1 MFDDQ
6 GKSRSRSNNL
16 SGSQLLRRLVSQ
28 QTFSRTNRTNVE
40 SSCNGLGKNNRRRT
54 CEEEQR
60 IRNINDNNNHS
71 NSNNNK
77 AIKDDDEDEAEG
89 DSGGGGDQKR
99 RCLAREILD
108 NATTVQSSTNS
119 HRNPPYNSVLMNL
132 LVSGCD
138 VSAGYV
144 CLVKP
149 KPSKSIAST

>member
-6 GKSRSRSNNL
+6 GKSRRSNNL
-16 SGSQLLRRLVSQ
+16 SDSQLLRRLVSQ
-28 QTFSRTNRTNVE
+28 QTFSRSNRTNVE
-40 SSCNGLGKNNRRRT
+40 SNCNGFGKKNRRRT

-60 IRNINDNNNHS
+60 IRNTNENNNQN
-71 NSNNNK
+71 NSSDNK
-77 AIKDDDEDEAEG
+77 TIKDDDEDEAEG

-99 RCLAREILD
+99 RYLPREILE
-108 NATTVQSSTNS
+108 NTTTVQSSTNS